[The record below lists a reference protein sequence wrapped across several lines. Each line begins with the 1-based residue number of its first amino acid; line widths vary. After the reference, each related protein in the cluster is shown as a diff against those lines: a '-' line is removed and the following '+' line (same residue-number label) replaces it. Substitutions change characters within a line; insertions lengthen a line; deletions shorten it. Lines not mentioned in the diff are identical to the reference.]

1 MDFKIQNDKERE
13 YFKQDFTEMNVLL
26 KRVRECLVSG
36 KAVKTK
42 DLNLNGILDY
52 KPSNTILYI
61 SLFQAGEDFIKYGS
75 IRKSLDE
82 SLNRNIEML
91 RANKRF
97 DKFNVAD
104 ENECRIMIEFSTERI
119 QTTFRRLQTKEFSE
133 DRFEIGINGIE

>member
-61 SLFQAGEDFIKYGS
+61 SLFQAGEDFIK
-75 IRKSLDE
+75 
-82 SLNRNIEML
+82 
-91 RANKRF
+91 
-97 DKFNVAD
+97 
-104 ENECRIMIEFSTERI
+104 
-119 QTTFRRLQTKEFSE
+119 
-133 DRFEIGINGIE
+133 